1 MMELFKSITKSE
13 WKFWT
18 KVLIALLIITS
29 LSRIFI
35 LIMNP
40 RGAPDGFVPRGNTI
54 VNINDRYVYMSYI
67 EQVREGR
74 YLLDDLFTAKEE
86 SVPMLNLFWLG
97 AGLFAKITNLSA
109 NAALEILRI
118 LFIPLLLLVL
128 YLLFAYFIE
137 DLLQRKL
144 AFLLAAF
151 GGGLGALYLPIAY
164 IRELINHYE
173 LWMRRHWPIDLDIT
187 EAFIFSTSYYSAHF
201 IFSTALLLFIILISL
216 LAIDG
221 RKMRY
226 AFLAGLA
233 GLVLANFHPF
243 TFAIASLLLFA
254 YFLFLLAYER
264 ARAAFL
270 LKYGMVVLLISSPA
284 IFYHFSKF
292 LTPWWQNQAWS
303 SGTYTPFITS
313 LIAGYGLTLFFVLR
327 ALYMSYQGK
336 INIRREKFLLV
347 WLFAQAAMFFLP
359 VSVQGRFL
367 EGYWLALVIMA
378 SYALA
383 DFIKK
388 HNILKERLF
397 AAGIFIASFCLSW
410 ALIIVL
416 DLQRIYWKSNLIYI
430 KKNAVEAMKELK
442 KIAAKD
448 DLILSDIYNSSI
460 LPAISVRRVFVG
472 HGVETI
478 DYGRKYKT
486 LQEFMAQRDAEK
498 RKAILKNNKIDYLFY
513 DAQWKKNWAWN
524 PDEEKILQKVYE
536 RGEYKIY
543 RVK

>member
-1 MMELFKSITKSE
+1 MLDLIKSITKQE
-13 WKFWT
+13 WKFWA
-18 KVLIALLIITS
+18 KVFVALLIITS

-109 NAALEILRI
+109 NVTLEILRI

-151 GGGLGALYLPIAY
+151 GGGLGAFYLPIAY

-173 LWMRRHWPIDLDIT
+173 LWMRSHWPIDLDIT

-221 RKMRY
+221 RRMRY

-243 TFAIASLLLFA
+243 TFAIAALLFLA

-270 LKYGMVVLLISSPA
+270 LKYGIVMLLISSPA

-292 LTPWWQNQAWS
+292 FTPWWQNQAWS
-303 SGTYTPFITS
+303 SGTHTPFITS
-313 LIAGYGLTLFFVLR
+313 LMAGYGLTLFFVLR
-327 ALYMSYQGK
+327 ALYMAYKGK

-367 EGYWLALVIMA
+367 EGYWLALVITA

-383 DFIKK
+383 DFVKK
-388 HNILKERLF
+388 HNILKERLS
-397 AAGIFIASFCLSW
+397 AAGIFIASFCLTW

-416 DLQRIYWKSNLIYI
+416 DLQRIYWQSNLIYI
-430 KKNAVEAMKELK
+430 KKSAVEAMKELK
-442 KIAAKD
+442 NIAAKD

-460 LPAISVRRVFVG
+460 LPAIALRRVFVG

-478 DYGRKYKT
+478 EYGKKFRT
-486 LQEFMAQRDAEK
+486 LQEFMTTTDAK
-498 RKAILKNNKIDYLFY
+498 RRKEILRYNKINYFFY
-513 DAQWKKNWAWN
+513 DEGWKNNWAWN
-524 PDEEKILQKVYE
+524 PDDEKFLQKIYDE
-536 RGEYKIY
+536 GGYKIY
-543 RVK
+543 KIR